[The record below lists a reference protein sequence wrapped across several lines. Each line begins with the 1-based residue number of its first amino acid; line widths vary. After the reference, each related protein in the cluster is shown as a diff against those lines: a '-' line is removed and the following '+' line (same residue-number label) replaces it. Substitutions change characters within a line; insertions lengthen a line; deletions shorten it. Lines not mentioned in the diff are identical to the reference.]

1 MSLGTASPRTL
12 PTPTAR
18 SERPRRAAVL
28 REVVR
33 AANARRDGLLPTD
46 VAGVAE
52 TFPEPRDLVAALQ
65 LRWHTQLAGTIE
77 AALAGQPMDLE
88 HAVLCAWRRAA
99 RELAGVRLVLDRAT
113 EDTTDEATTAAL
125 AKARRKDWTL
135 LAVMAGQAGV
145 HDSQAAD
152 VGRVLELLARASFDP
167 AARPRHRAAPAR
179 RRVRPNAAALR
190 RRVGRLRE
198 RVAA

>member
-1 MSLGTASPRTL
+1 MSLGTISPRTL
-12 PTPTAR
+12 TTR
-18 SERPRRAAVL
+18 TERPRRAAVL
-28 REVVR
+28 RDVVR
-33 AANARRDGLLPTD
+33 AADERRDGLLPTD

-52 TFPEPRDLVAALQ
+52 TFPEHRDLVAALQ

-77 AALAGQPMDLE
+77 AALAEQPMDLE
-88 HAVLCAWRRAA
+88 HAVLCAWRRTA
-99 RELAGVRLVLDRAT
+99 RELAGVRLVLDRYA
-113 EDTTDEATTAAL
+113 EGTTDEATTVAL

-145 HDSQAAD
+145 HDTAAAD

-167 AARPRHRAAPAR
+167 SARPRHRAAPAP
-179 RRVRPNAAALR
+179 RRVRSNATALR
-190 RRVGRLRE
+190 RRVGRLRD

>member
-1 MSLGTASPRTL
+1 MSLGTTSPRTL
-12 PTPTAR
+12 TSTPT
-18 SERPRRAAVL
+18 ERPRRAAVL

-33 AANARRDGLLPTD
+33 AASSRRDGLLPTD

-77 AALAGQPMDLE
+77 AALADQPMDLE
-88 HAVLCAWRRAA
+88 HAVLCAWRRTA
-99 RELAGVRLVLDRAT
+99 RELAGVRLVLDRYAA
-113 EDTTDEATTAAL
+113 DTTDEATAVAL

-167 AARPRHRAAPAR
+167 AASPRHRATPAPR
-179 RRVRPNAAALR
+179 RGRLNSAVLR
-190 RRVGRLRE
+190 RRVARLRDH
-198 RVAA
+198 VAA

>member
-1 MSLGTASPRTL
+1 MSLGTPTPRTL
-12 PTPTAR
+12 TTR
-18 SERPRRAAVL
+18 TERPRRAAVL
-28 REVVR
+28 RDVVR
-33 AANARRDGLLPTD
+33 AANARRDGHLPTD

-52 TFPEPRDLVAALQ
+52 TFPEPGDLVAALQ

-88 HAVLCAWRRAA
+88 HAVLCAWRRTA
-99 RELAGVRLVLDRAT
+99 RELAGVRLVLDRWA
-113 EDTTDEATTAAL
+113 EDTTDEATTLAL
-125 AKARRKDWTL
+125 AKARRTDWTL

-167 AARPRHRAAPAR
+167 AASPRHRAAPAR
-179 RRVRPNAAALR
+179 RRVRPNAMLR
-190 RRVGRLRE
+190 RRVGRLRD

>member
-1 MSLGTASPRTL
+1 MSLGTPTPRTL
-12 PTPTAR
+12 TTRTAR
-18 SERPRRAAVL
+18 TEPPRRAAVL
-28 REVVR
+28 RDVVR
-33 AANARRDGLLPTD
+33 AANARRDGHLPTD

-88 HAVLCAWRRAA
+88 HAVLCAWRRTA
-99 RELAGVRLVLDRAT
+99 RELAGVRLVLDRWA
-113 EDTTDEATTAAL
+113 EDTTDEATTLAL
-125 AKARRKDWTL
+125 AKARRTDWTL

-167 AARPRHRAAPAR
+167 AASPRHRAAPAP
-179 RRVRPNAAALR
+179 RRVRPKAVLR
-190 RRVGRLRE
+190 RRVGRLRD

>member
-1 MSLGTASPRTL
+1 MSLGTISPRTL
-12 PTPTAR
+12 TTR
-18 SERPRRAAVL
+18 TERPRRAAVL
-28 REVVR
+28 RDVVR
-33 AANARRDGLLPTD
+33 VADERRDGLLPSD

-52 TFPEPRDLVAALQ
+52 TFPEHRDLVAALQ

-77 AALAGQPMDLE
+77 AALAQQPMDLE
-88 HAVLCAWRRAA
+88 HAVLCAWRRTA
-99 RELAGVRLVLDRAT
+99 RELAGVRLLLDRYA
-113 EDTTDEATTAAL
+113 EDTTDEATTVAL

-145 HDSQAAD
+145 HDSAAAD

-167 AARPRHRAAPAR
+167 SARPRHRAAPAP
-179 RRVRPNAAALR
+179 RRVRSNAAALR
-190 RRVGRLRE
+190 RRVGRLRD